1 MSSNIVAAKRD
12 LRRQAIARRDA
23 MGVKPGVAEQL
34 IAHFPALDLLSGKA
48 VVSGFWPIGSEI
60 DPRPLMIHLAASGH
74 RLALPVVTGK
84 GKPLVFREWEPG
96 DAMAEAQWGI
106 PEPMQSAAEVQPDL
120 VLVPLLAFDRAGYR
134 LGYGGGYYDRS
145 LALLRAACGTLA
157 VGLAFAEQ
165 EVQHVPRGPH
175 DQRLDWMLTDKACL
189 AVQTANRGLDSA
201 R

>member
-1 MSSNIVAAKRD
+1 MSPDIVDIAAAKQD
-12 LRRQAIARRDA
+12 LRRQATTRRDA
-23 MGVKPGVAEQL
+23 MGVKPGVGEQL

-48 VVSGFWPIGSEI
+48 IVSGFWPMGSEI

-74 RLALPVVTGK
+74 GLAMPVVTGK
-84 GKPLVFREWEPG
+84 GRPLVFREWKPG

-106 PEPMQSAAEVQPDL
+106 PEPLQSAPEVQPDL

-145 LALLRAACGTLA
+145 LAQLRAACGTQA

-165 EVQHVPRGPH
+165 EVQHVPREPH

-189 AVQTANRGLDSA
+189 AI
-201 R
+201 